1 MREGLIAFTL
11 GELGLLTAFVLTFAV
26 GFERQRPVTLTPAE
40 ADSLRQVVNE
50 QRRTREDDLRQIE
63 ALRDSVAALRSP
75 QRPACQQV
83 GLIEGYLVTARVVG
97 RDEYVVEGDTLSISG
112 VESRFAVQLEE
123 STLRGCVHQVLA
135 LHAAGLPAE
144 TFVSAFN
151 RLGQLFY
158 VRAGNQP

>member
-1 MREGLIAFTL
+1 MAFTL

-26 GFERQRPVTLTPAE
+26 GFQRQRPATLTTAE
-40 ADSLRQVVNE
+40 ADSIRQAMND
-50 QRRTREDDLRQIE
+50 QRLERENDLRLIQ
-63 ALRDSVAALRSP
+63 ALRDSLTDLRSP
-75 QRPACQQV
+75 QRPACQQM
-83 GLIEGYLVTARVVG
+83 GLIEGYLVTVRVVG
-97 RDEYVVEGDTLSISG
+97 RDEYVVEGDTLSIG
-112 VESRFAVQLEE
+112 GIESRFAVQLEE
-123 STLRGCVHQVLA
+123 STRRGCVHQALA